1 MARRHEPSPDPK
13 AQEWTAARG
22 SGTIDA
28 DHDGEPAVVSMNDI
42 LARREDIRRVAA
54 RHGASNPRLFGSVLR
69 GQQGPGSDV
78 DLLVHLDDD
87 RSLLDQIALMH
98 ELEDLLGCK
107 VDVVEDEAVYPGL
120 PERILSEA
128 VDL

>member
-1 MARRHEPSPDPK
+1 M
-13 AQEWTAARG
+13 
-22 SGTIDA
+22 
-28 DHDGEPAVVSMNDI
+28 VSINDI
-42 LARREDIRRVAA
+42 LARREEIRRVAA
-54 RHGASNPRLFGSVLR
+54 RHGASNPRLFGSVVR
-69 GQQGPGSDV
+69 GEHGPASDV
-78 DLLVHLDDD
+78 DLLVHLEDD

-120 PERILSEA
+120 RERILAEA